1 MHSLEFF
8 TCCFLF
14 TKCYPG
20 LARPN
25 EFLIVRQRYRFLQ
38 TLWSHPSLNTLYK
51 IIFFC
56 LLESYLPLSILSFDM
71 VKILSYSAF
80 ECPLYCQNSAWIL
93 NYTESNLE
101 LITISFGVW
110 KNLSTYECFDSFVF
124 ILSHWKMHTDVIWI
138 KIRLFCL
145 QCLIYNDNP
154 VIHTVFTI
162 LLKNN
167 SLLFFFWGGGVCFGL
182 DICYQKYL
190 YMKNIFLLSSHVK
203 RNYTCTFLY

>member
-1 MHSLEFF
+1 MSWGTSSSHDYSIKSLHSLEFF

-56 LLESYLPLSILSFDM
+56 FLESYLPLSILSFDM

-110 KNLSTYECFDSFVF
+110 KNLNTYECFDSFVF
-124 ILSHWKMHTDVIWI
+124 ILSHWKNAYRCYM
-138 KIRLFCL
+138 
-145 QCLIYNDNP
+145 N
-154 VIHTVFTI
+154 
-162 LLKNN
+162 KN
-167 SLLFFFWGGGVCFGL
+167 S
-182 DICYQKYL
+182 
-190 YMKNIFLLSSHVK
+190 
-203 RNYTCTFLY
+203 TFLFAVFNL